1 VDGKEVLYL
10 LADHEK
16 VIGDFYRALARC
28 FPDQK
33 QFWERISDEEYV
45 HHDEVLS
52 LLGPLESGT
61 IRFTGRFNKTAITT
75 SLNFIR
81 ERTAAAKAG
90 TIQQMEAFS
99 TAASIEASLL
109 EKMGFEA
116 FAGDA
121 DELHRVKDRLLRE
134 TRLHHT
140 MIVTERERV
149 KK

>member
-1 VDGKEVLYL
+1 MDGKEVLYM
-10 LADHEK
+10 LAEHEK
-16 VIGDFYRALARC
+16 VIGDFYRALSRC
-28 FPDQK
+28 FPDQR
-33 QFWERISDEEYV
+33 QFWESISNEEYV
-45 HHDEVLS
+45 HRDEVLS
-52 LLGPLESGT
+52 LLKPLESGT
-61 IRFTGRFNKTAITT
+61 IRFTGRFNETAITT
-75 SLNFIR
+75 SLNFIK